1 MERLNDPMQAVV
13 DWLTR
18 PDPILTPAQIH
29 AAAVRSRYF
38 QNARATTRRLAGELR
53 SEYDTVRSAAYLR
66 LVRRLGF
73 TTARDVWRQEK
84 TARGVR
90 LANDWRFRLDCQT
103 AAGTILAGRP
113 DRG

>member
-18 PDPILTPAQIH
+18 PTPVLTPAQIH
-29 AAAVRSRYF
+29 AVSVQTRYF
-38 QNARATTRRLAGELR
+38 QNARATTRRLAGELC
-53 SEYDTVRSAAYLR
+53 SQYDTVRRAALLR

-84 TARGVR
+84 NARGVR
-90 LANDWRFRLDCQT
+90 RATDWRFRLDCQI
-103 AAGTILAGRP
+103 AAGAILAGSP